1 MTYISHL
8 SLPLSCHFDLSPL
21 LSFFLFL
28 YSLLLYLSF
37 NAPPQSHSPH
47 PSTQS
52 SLSRYWRS
60 FRSIDGTV
68 PYGSVPY
75 RTDSEPTK
83 APNPNREKKKRE
95 REREREREEERKGGR
110 GRRGWGRRK
119 VFSWPSWLSDGAV
132 YAYDVA
138 CVKLER
144 RPCFMIFLK
153 KIKT

>member
-1 MTYISHL
+1 MGKYIHPYNTIISPTKVRRL
-8 SLPLSCHFDLSPL
+8 DTDGRFDQPMVR
-21 LSFFLFL
+21 FG
-28 YSLLLYLSF
+28 
-37 NAPPQSHSPH
+37 
-47 PSTQS
+47 
-52 SLSRYWRS
+52 
-60 FRSIDGTV
+60 I
-68 PYGSVPY
+68 VPY